1 MNSFIT
7 PSKMKDFGYDVS
19 DYRAI
24 NPIFGDEEDFIHLV
38 SRVHELD
45 MKIIMDFVPNHSS
58 DQHDWFVRSVA
69 GEEPYTDYYVW
80 ADPGGW
86 QGDSPLPPS
95 NWLSKVRT
103 SAWTWRPE
111 RGQFYYHQYQPA
123 QPDLNFRD
131 RSVTNWGIE

>member
-1 MNSFIT
+1 MLGQRRIA
-7 PSKMKDFGYDVS
+7 P
-19 DYRAI
+19 
-24 NPIFGDEEDFIHLV
+24 
-38 SRVHELD
+38 ELRQ
-45 MKIIMDFVPNHSS
+45 PGAAPWHSGGCC
-58 DQHDWFVRSVA
+58 HDWFVRSVA
-69 GEEPYTDYYVW
+69 GEEPYRDYYVW

-131 RSVTNWGIE
+131 RSVINWGIE